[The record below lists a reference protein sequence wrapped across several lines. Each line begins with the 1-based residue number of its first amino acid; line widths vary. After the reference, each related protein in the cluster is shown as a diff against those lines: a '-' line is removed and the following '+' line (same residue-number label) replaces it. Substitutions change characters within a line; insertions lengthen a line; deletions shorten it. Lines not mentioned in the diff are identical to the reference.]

1 MYDTIL
7 HMANTSDLKQIC
19 LARAKSA
26 KTLIDAGDWDGAAY
40 MMAYSLEVA
49 LKAASCVALRLDAYP
64 ERTSNKQI
72 DSCFMSHKFDQLLVI
87 SGLTDLFNITGS
99 PQAFRN
105 WSDFVQEFQGEWVNM
120 RYNPQILANF
130 DKIKVERL
138 YQNLVEDKESIIN
151 TIDGNKRW

>member
-1 MYDTIL
+1 
-7 HMANTSDLKQIC
+7 MATASDLKKIC
-19 LARAKSA
+19 KARIQSA
-26 KTLIDAGDWDGAAY
+26 KTLINAEDWDGAAY

-49 LKAASCVALRLDAYP
+49 LKSASCVALHLDAYP

-72 DSCFMSHKFDQLLVI
+72 DNCFMSHKFDQLLVV
-87 SGLTDLFNITGS
+87 SGLGDLFNITGS
-99 PQAFRN
+99 PKAFRN

-120 RYNPQILANF
+120 RYDPKILVNF